1 LQHNLGRADVSP
13 QSLWRRQGA
22 RPTLYA
28 QRHGLLALGPHFNFP
43 EQRCGYRYGTVMDT
57 VPTLTTLP
65 PETGEGEAR
74 VWARAASAEKATA
87 TPSSAAQSTG
97 VRAQLRSGTA
107 WAARSGV
114 RFIGIDSER
123 NRSLGE
129 LLRSGGNEILRIR
142 QRDTG
147 GTLRSP
153 ARGRAGK
160 SMDAIQIMKLWRR
173 SGFRT
178 IF

>member
-1 LQHNLGRADVSP
+1 
-13 QSLWRRQGA
+13 
-22 RPTLYA
+22 
-28 QRHGLLALGPHFNFP
+28 
-43 EQRCGYRYGTVMDT
+43 MDT

-129 LLRSGGNEILRIR
+129 LLRSGGTKYCES
-142 QRDTG
+142 G
-147 GTLRSP
+147 
-153 ARGRAGK
+153 RGIPGVLYVPPREEERENRWMP
-160 SMDAIQIMKLWRR
+160 SKL
-173 SGFRT
+173 
-178 IF
+178 